1 MIGMIVA
8 MAKLH
13 KAMESIE
20 QDIYDG
26 FGVRVSVPLDGFCV
40 DTNEEFEKVKKSIEE
55 SQAYY
60 YCYKKYGKGFEGL
73 VVRTTNDDKDICEIH
88 FFDRGV
94 N

>member
-13 KAMESIE
+13 KAMENIE

-26 FGVRVSVPLDGFCV
+26 FGVRVCVPLDVFCV
-40 DTNEEFEKVKKSIEE
+40 DTSEEFEKVKKSIEE

-60 YCYKKYGKGFEGL
+60 YLYRKHGKGFEGL
-73 VVRTTNDDKDICEIH
+73 VVRTTKDDKDICEIQ